1 MDATDAAIAREG
13 AKLHDAKRRS
23 DIHHRRYCARQYDR
37 RRHLELPTMV
47 GLDAWRLSLTARE
60 GNADDTKAI
69 LTALRARWHAAVQA
83 PSYSDVAHGKERVRI
98 AIMGET
104 RLLRAH
110 AHPLAAE

>member
-1 MDATDAAIAREG
+1 MTPTDHAIDREG

-23 DIHHRRYCARQYDR
+23 DIHHRRYCARHYDR

-47 GLDAWRLSLTARE
+47 GLDAWRLSLQARE
-60 GNADDTKAI
+60 GDVGDTRAI
-69 LTALRARWHAAVQA
+69 LTALRARWHAAVKA
-83 PSYSDVAHGKERVRI
+83 PSYRDVAHGKEHVRV
-98 AIMGET
+98 AIMGEH